1 MNNIAKI
8 LGTGCSNCRALEK
21 ATLQAV
27 QENNL
32 DIEVQKVE
40 DLPSIMAY
48 GIMRTP
54 ALVLNEKVLFSGRV
68 PSKSDIKNI
77 LVKEIN
83 G

>member
-8 LGTGCSNCRALEK
+8 LGTGCSNCRVLERV
-21 ATLQAV
+21 TLQAI
-27 QENNL
+27 QENSLN
-32 DIEVQKVE
+32 IEVQKVE
-40 DLPSIMAY
+40 DLQSIMAY

-68 PSKSDIKNI
+68 PTKTEIKNI
-77 LVKEIN
+77 LEKEIN

>member
-8 LGTGCSNCRALEK
+8 LGTGCSNCRALERV
-21 ATLQAV
+21 TLQAI
-27 QENNL
+27 QENSLN
-32 DIEVQKVE
+32 IEVQKVE
-40 DLPSIMAY
+40 DLQSIMAY

-68 PSKSDIKNI
+68 PTKTEIKNI
-77 LVKEIN
+77 LEKEIN